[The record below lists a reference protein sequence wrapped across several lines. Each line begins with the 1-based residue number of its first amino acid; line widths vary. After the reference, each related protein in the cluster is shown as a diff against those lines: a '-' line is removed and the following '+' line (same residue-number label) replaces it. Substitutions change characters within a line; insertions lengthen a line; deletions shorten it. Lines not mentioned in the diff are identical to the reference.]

1 MHIILS
7 KHVFSYVV
15 GYTVVRILPCYGYYP
30 TLFRWFELGCLI
42 VNAVHY
48 SLLFRETKLFKEFK
62 ETVWNYEEWA
72 MRWAGFLNA
81 VFTTHSFKM
90 CVKPVFS

>member
-1 MHIILS
+1 M
-7 KHVFSYVV
+7 
-15 GYTVVRILPCYGYYP
+15 
-30 TLFRWFELGCLI
+30 
-42 VNAVHY
+42 NAVHY

-90 CVKPVFS
+90 CVKPVLISRVHCYTDITVLWILPCYGWSCFVGLS

>member
-1 MHIILS
+1 MVRTRTFAFVIRICLASQFDGLDFSMHC
-7 KHVFSYVV
+7 
-15 GYTVVRILPCYGYYP
+15 P
-30 TLFRWFELGCLI
+30 
-42 VNAVHY
+42 
-48 SLLFRETKLFKEFK
+48 LLFT

-90 CVKPVFS
+90 CVKPVFQNRVDDEPLSEAKR